1 MLSGLFSDD
10 KYLGYIVASYGLSFV
25 ILGALCLYLALDLS
39 KQWRLLRQ
47 LEKETGKKSWK

>member
-10 KYLGYIVASYGLSFV
+10 KYLGYIAASYGLSFV